1 VTLNPY
7 LLRMEADMQS
17 ITPARRDLRRP
28 MDMPILPAREKA
40 IYGDSRVIYTVAQG
54 DPCNSSIS
62 RPNSLRQSPT

>member
-1 VTLNPY
+1 
-7 LLRMEADMQS
+7 MQS

-54 DPCNSSIS
+54 DPCTALHLLYMSA
-62 RPNSLRQSPT
+62 